1 MPEMDAAVQHLTN
14 LATKRRYTRRQIVRA
29 GLALGISGAAI
40 STVLRNPVF
49 AQDSN
54 ASPAADGPVNVPI
67 VGQEMSF
74 EDIQAAIESE
84 GEVNVGNWTYTA
96 NDQLIERFRQYVS
109 DVYGVNIRLNYG
121 GTQSPSTYLTEV
133 YTAVAAGDQAPY
145 DVLAIEENYWA
156 EVQLQAR
163 NQNTTLM
170 EEYLPSGLVPN
181 AERVLD
187 NLKHVPTAVGFQASA
202 TPGINYN
209 SARVD
214 FLNDWDD
221 LADERLQGRL
231 LMWLPGDI
239 TGGGILLGLAGAL
252 GKDYKNPDE
261 MEEVIDFAVN
271 RIGPNALKYTS
282 DFAEA
287 QQLFSNEVVDVV
299 TFWNSFA
306 RLQYLNGQEEA
317 AFLVA
322 ESGQYAVNGF
332 MWIPAAPRHPV
343 LAQIFVDWR
352 LSDDAQF
359 PNLEEWGITEGA
371 WAELQ
376 EGFLGP
382 SYEGLVPEWIE
393 DVYFTYFPTIDQL
406 STQYLNVDWD
416 YYAEH
421 SSDWY
426 DKWLEGIGL

>member
-406 STQYLNVDWD
+406 SAQYLNVDWD